1 MLSHLG
7 VTIIACLLILKLQIR
22 SGEFFVHIKYP
33 YVTTRFWHLSIEKYK
48 LNVDMC
54 VLHSRKLACDSF
66 SWNQCYICQQTGTS
80 VHRVLPKTAGHG
92 PCHCWSYNHG
102 EYIIKKEIPVFML
115 IGFDIFSFD
124 SFVYA
129 RNPFFWNKQN
139 IKGKACNAPW
149 ILSGF
154 ITLVWCF
161 I

>member
-7 VTIIACLLILKLQIR
+7 VTIIACLLILKLEIR
-22 SGEFFVHIKYP
+22 FGEFFIHIKYP
-33 YVTTRFWHLSIEKYK
+33 YVTTSFWHLSIEKYK

-102 EYIIKKEIPVFML
+102 EYIIKKRNTSIHVNRFWHFQFWFICL
-115 IGFDIFSFD
+115 CKKSIFL
-124 SFVYA
+124 
-129 RNPFFWNKQN
+129 K
-139 IKGKACNAPW
+139 
-149 ILSGF
+149 
-154 ITLVWCF
+154 
-161 I
+161 

>member
-1 MLSHLG
+1 M
-7 VTIIACLLILKLQIR
+7 QIR

-33 YVTTRFWHLSIEKYK
+33 YLTTRFWHLSIEKYK

-102 EYIIKKEIPVFML
+102 EYIIKKRNTSIYVNRFWHFQFWFICLMFMQEIH
-115 IGFDIFSFD
+115 FSEI
-124 SFVYA
+124 
-129 RNPFFWNKQN
+129 NKTWKEKPAMHLEYYQ
-139 IKGKACNAPW
+139 G
-149 ILSGF
+149 L
-154 ITLVWCF
+154 
-161 I
+161 

>member
-7 VTIIACLLILKLQIR
+7 VTIIACLLILKLEIR
-22 SGEFFVHIKYP
+22 SGEVFVHIKYP
-33 YVTTRFWHLSIEKYK
+33 YLTTRFWHLSIEKYK

-102 EYIIKKEIPVFML
+102 EYIIKKRNTSIYVNRFWHIQFWFICL
-115 IGFDIFSFD
+115 CKKSIFL
-124 SFVYA
+124 
-129 RNPFFWNKQN
+129 K
-139 IKGKACNAPW
+139 
-149 ILSGF
+149 
-154 ITLVWCF
+154 
-161 I
+161 

>member
-33 YVTTRFWHLSIEKYK
+33 YLATRFWHLSIEKYK

-66 SWNQCYICQQTGTS
+66 SGNQCYICQQTGTS

-102 EYIIKKEIPVFML
+102 EYIIKKRNTCIYVNRFWHFQFWFICL
-115 IGFDIFSFD
+115 CKKSIFL
-124 SFVYA
+124 
-129 RNPFFWNKQN
+129 K
-139 IKGKACNAPW
+139 
-149 ILSGF
+149 
-154 ITLVWCF
+154 
-161 I
+161 